1 LDSKKYGQKNHFAEV
16 SDRRS
21 RVGVRND
28 EPRDNEK
35 KVYTLILGIDTQTS
49 SILFRTLVGR
59 TEFHLNR

>member
-35 KVYTLILGIDTQTS
+35 KSLYFDIRYRHTNFIDP
-49 SILFRTLVGR
+49 FPDVGR
-59 TEFHLNR
+59 